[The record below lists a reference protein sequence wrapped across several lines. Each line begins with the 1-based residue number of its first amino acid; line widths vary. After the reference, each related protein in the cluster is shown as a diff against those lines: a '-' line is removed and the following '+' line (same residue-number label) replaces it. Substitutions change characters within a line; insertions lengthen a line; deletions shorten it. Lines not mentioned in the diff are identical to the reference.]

1 MFKNILNK
9 SNSLLRQYSIV
20 KNNRSFS
27 NLSNGSSSSN
37 LNVFSNLI
45 NKQYRFNLDGSLKS
59 INTLNIKN
67 NLSNETEIKPILL
80 IKDLN
85 LNEIN
90 NNNNNNNNKKQEEA
104 LEVSSVVIKRRKM
117 MSKHKQRKLRK
128 RTRAL
133 KKRLGKI

>member
-1 MFKNILNK
+1 MFKNILK

-27 NLSNGSSSSN
+27 NLSNGSS
-37 LNVFSNLI
+37 LNGFSNLI

-59 INTLNIKN
+59 NNTLNIKN
-67 NLSNETEIKPILL
+67 ILSNETEIKPILL

-90 NNNNNNNNKKQEEA
+90 NNNNINKKQEEA

>member
-9 SNSLLRQYSIV
+9 SNSLIRQYST
-20 KNNRSFS
+20 
-27 NLSNGSSSSN
+27 LSNGSSTFG
-37 LNVFSNLI
+37 FSNLI

-59 INTLNIKN
+59 TNTLNFKN
-67 NLSNETEIKPILL
+67 ILSNEINEIKPILL

-85 LNEIN
+85 INEIKDI
-90 NNNNNNNNKKQEEA
+90 NNKKVQQQQEET
-104 LEVSSVVIKRRKM
+104 LELSSVLIKRRKM

>member
-9 SNSLLRQYSIV
+9 SNSLLKQYSIV
-20 KNNRSFS
+20 NNRSFS
-27 NLSNGSSSSN
+27 TLSSGSQTNG
-37 LNVFSNLI
+37 FSNLI
-45 NKQYRFNLDGSLKS
+45 SKQYRFNLDGSLKS
-59 INTLNIKN
+59 TNTLNIKN
-67 NLSNETEIKPILL
+67 ILSNETEIKPILL

-90 NNNNNNNNKKQEEA
+90 INYNNKIVKEEETA
-104 LEVSSVVIKRRKM
+104 LEVSSVLIKRRKM

>member
-1 MFKNILNK
+1 MFKNILK

-27 NLSNGSSSSN
+27 NLSNGSSSNS
-37 LNVFSNLI
+37 FSNLI

-67 NLSNETEIKPILL
+67 ILSNETEIKPILL

-90 NNNNNNNNKKQEEA
+90 NNNNNNINKKQEQEA

>member
-9 SNSLLRQYSIV
+9 SNSLVRQYST
-20 KNNRSFS
+20 
-27 NLSNGSSSSN
+27 LSNGSSTFG
-37 LNVFSNLI
+37 FSNLI

-59 INTLNIKN
+59 TNTLNFKN
-67 NLSNETEIKPILL
+67 ILSNETNEIKPILL

-85 LNEIN
+85 LNEIKDI
-90 NNNNNNNNKKQEEA
+90 NNKKVQQQQQEEES
-104 LEVSSVVIKRRKM
+104 LELSSVLIKRRKM

>member
-9 SNSLLRQYSIV
+9 SNTLFKQCSIV
-20 KNNRSFS
+20 VNNRSFS
-27 NLSNGSSSSN
+27 NLSTGSSTSN
-37 LNVFSNLI
+37 GFSNLI

-59 INTLNIKN
+59 TSTISFKNI
-67 NLSNETEIKPILL
+67 LSNESEIKPILL
-80 IKDLN
+80 IGDLN
-85 LNEIN
+85 IGEIN
-90 NNNNNNNNKKQEEA
+90 EDINKKVEEET
-104 LEVSSVVIKRRKM
+104 LEVSSVLIKRRKM

>member
-1 MFKNILNK
+1 MFKNILK
-9 SNSLLRQYSIV
+9 SNSLFRQYSIV

-27 NLSNGSSSSN
+27 NLSNGSSSN
-37 LNVFSNLI
+37 GFSNLI

-67 NLSNETEIKPILL
+67 ILSNETEIKPILL

-90 NNNNNNNNKKQEEA
+90 NNNNNNNINKKQEEEA
-104 LEVSSVVIKRRKM
+104 LELSSVVIKRRKM

>member
-1 MFKNILNK
+1 MFKNILK
-9 SNSLLRQYSIV
+9 SNSLFRQYSIV

-27 NLSNGSSSSN
+27 NLSNGSSSSSN
-37 LNVFSNLI
+37 GFSNLI

-67 NLSNETEIKPILL
+67 ILSNETEIKPILL

-90 NNNNNNNNKKQEEA
+90 NNNNNNKKQEEEA
-104 LEVSSVVIKRRKM
+104 LELSSVVIKRRKM